1 MKINAPLKRWILQHC
16 DEIEDRADRILNW
29 IEKIEDAD
37 QKLGLS
43 QDTLA
48 LKIATRDIRRRLSGQ
63 ELRP

>member
-1 MKINAPLKRWILQHC
+1 MKINAQLKRRILQHC

-29 IEKIEDAD
+29 IETIEDAD

-48 LKIATRDIRRRLSGQ
+48 LKIATRDIRRRLND
-63 ELRP
+63 EEARP